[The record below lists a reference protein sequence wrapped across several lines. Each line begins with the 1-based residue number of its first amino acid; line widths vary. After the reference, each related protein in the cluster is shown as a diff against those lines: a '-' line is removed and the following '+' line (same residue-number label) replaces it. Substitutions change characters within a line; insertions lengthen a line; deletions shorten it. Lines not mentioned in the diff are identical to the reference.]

1 MIETSQPDYP
11 SFTEAETR
19 FLEFVR
25 AHGIHGQI
33 IHVSND
39 DLVVLNGQWFARCID
54 ADSARLR
61 AREAYERAVCHGRGV
76 SLTGHCLLD
85 EAVCVHVYG
94 PVDDDESER
103 LMYPN
108 GLKLSIGTH
117 LPSLNVV
124 GRVRWAVLR
133 GRQLVNP
140 AQNKRQIDL
149 LK

>member
-1 MIETSQPDYP
+1 MTETFQPDYP

-19 FLEFVR
+19 FREFVR
-25 AHGIHGQI
+25 AHRIHDQI
-33 IHVSND
+33 IHVSTD
-39 DLVVLNGQWFARCID
+39 DLVVLDGEWFARRID
-54 ADSARLR
+54 ADSARRR
-61 AREAYERAVCHGRGV
+61 ARETYERAVRHGRGV
-76 SLTGHCLLD
+76 SLTGHCLLH
-85 EAVCVHVYG
+85 EAICVHVYG
-94 PVDDDESER
+94 PVDEDESER

-108 GLKLSIGTH
+108 GLKLSIVTH

-133 GRQLVNP
+133 GRQLINP